1 MIDFVNKLTSMF
13 EEEIKDIKFPFSNI
27 EHSTTSGDC
36 IFLYLLVR
44 YLKPTNILEIG
55 TFVGNTL
62 SAIILACEKN
72 NKPYKIH
79 TIDLEDHLKLD
90 KNLIKNVVIHHGHS
104 RNVLKSI
111 DDNFDFIFSDAAL
124 DKNTAILLNN
134 MITEN
139 TFFATHDFVPP
150 YDKGIT
156 SVYHMINSTILKNNY
171 LIVPNH
177 KSNWIYHNKQYSS
190 IHETFSSNY
199 IKNNNFETINGHNDY
214 NINLCIAVI
223 CPENVLEDMQLNK
236 NNYKISKK
244 IISTNNLNFD
254 FKKDFILIKNNLYCY
269 NKFDK
274 EIIVMCKFI
283 DKLPY
288 VYKIFKKKNNY
299 INLLR

>member
-1 MIDFVNKLTSMF
+1 MIEFVNKLTSMF
-13 EEEIKDIKFPFSNI
+13 EDEIKDIKFPFSDT

-36 IFLYLLVR
+36 LFLYLLVR

-62 SAIILACEKN
+62 SALILACEKN

-79 TIDLEDHLKLD
+79 TIDLEDNLKLE
-90 KNLIKNVVIHHGHS
+90 KNLLKNVVIHHGHS
-104 RNVLKSI
+104 RDVLKSI
-111 DDNFDFIFSDAAL
+111 DENLDFIFSDAAL
-124 DKNTAILLNN
+124 DKSTAKLLSKIINQ
-134 MITEN
+134 N

-156 SVYHMINSTILKNNY
+156 SVYHIINSTILRNNY
-171 LIVPNH
+171 LIVPNYR
-177 KSNWIYHNKQYSS
+177 SNWIYHSKKYSS
-190 IHETFSSNY
+190 IHDTFSSKY
-199 IKNNNFETINGHNDY
+199 IRNNNFETINGHNEY
-214 NINLCIAVI
+214 NINLCIAII
-223 CPENVLEDMQLNK
+223 CPEDILENMKLDK
-236 NNYKISKK
+236 RNYKISKK
-244 IISTNNLNFD
+244 IISHKQINLKFQND
-254 FKKDFILIKNNLYCY
+254 HILIKNNLYCY

-288 VYKIFKKKNNY
+288 VYKIFKRRNNY